1 MIQKNSQELPI
12 PNPARDDPTS
22 AEILRIWLSQ
32 GEQHVTLRHEISD
45 DPGAW
50 GLLLVDVARHVSNAY
65 AQSEGADPKEVL
77 NRIKWGFDAEWDN
90 PTDQARGSVE

>member
-1 MIQKNSQELPI
+1 MIQSGSSELPI
-12 PNPARDDPTS
+12 PGPAREDPTS

-32 GEQHVTLRHEISD
+32 GRQHVTLRHEIAE

-65 AQSEGADPKEVL
+65 AQTEGADPNEIL
-77 NRIKWGFDAEWDN
+77 ERIKWGFDAEWNN
-90 PTDQARGSVE
+90 PTDQPQGMME